1 MKITVPMI
9 AKLKAEGRKITM
21 VTAYD
26 FPTAAIADAA
36 GIDMILVGDSVGNV
50 VLGYSSTIP
59 VTMDETI
66 HHTRAASRGRK
77 NALLIA
83 DLPFLSYQVSHEEAI
98 RNSGRCLK
106 EADAEAV
113 KLEGGERVAR
123 TIEAIVS
130 ADIPVMAH
138 IGLTPQSVHA
148 FGGFRVQ
155 GRGDDAR
162 RRLLADAQAVEA
174 AGAFSVVLEAIPGD
188 LAREITET
196 IHIPTIGIGAGP
208 HCSGQV
214 LVFHDL
220 VGLSDRKVPSFVKK
234 YADLNGIAVKA
245 VAQFVSEVQAGTF
258 PDEAHTYK
266 SEKK

>member
-1 MKITVPMI
+1 MKITVPAI
-9 AKLKAEGRKITM
+9 AKMKAEGRKITM
-21 VTAYD
+21 ITAYD
-26 FPTAAIADAA
+26 FPTAAIVDAA
-36 GIDMILVGDSVGNV
+36 GIDIILVGDSVGNV
-50 VLGYSSTIP
+50 VLGYPSTIP

-77 NALLIA
+77 NALLVA
-83 DLPFLSYQVSHEEAI
+83 DLPFLSYQVSPEEAI

-148 FGGFRVQ
+148 FGGFKVQ
-155 GRGDDAR
+155 GRGDESR

-174 AGAFSVVLEAIPGD
+174 AGAFSVVLEAIPGE

-245 VAQFVSEVQAGTF
+245 VQQYISEVQTDKF

-266 SEKK
+266 SEK

>member
-1 MKITVPMI
+1 MMKITVPAI
-9 AKLKAEGRKITM
+9 AKMKAEGRKITM

-36 GIDMILVGDSVGNV
+36 GIDIILVGDSVGNV
-50 VLGYSSTIP
+50 VLGYPSTIP

-66 HHTRAASRGRK
+66 HHTRAAARGRK
-77 NALLIA
+77 NALLVA
-83 DLPFLSYQVSHEEAI
+83 DLPFLSYQVSLEEAI

-106 EADAEAV
+106 EAEAEAV

-123 TIEAIVS
+123 TIEAIS
-130 ADIPVMAH
+130 NADIPVMAH

-148 FGGFRVQ
+148 LGGYRVQ
-155 GRGDDAR
+155 GRGDESR

-174 AGAFSVVLEAIPGD
+174 AGAFSVVLEAIPGE

-220 VGLSDRKVPSFVKK
+220 VGLSERKVPSFVKK
-234 YADLNGIAVKA
+234 YADLYGAGVKA
-245 VAQFVSEVQAGTF
+245 VQQFVSEVQSGKF

-266 SEKK
+266 SEK